1 VARKVHDS
9 FYEIYSQK
17 QRGENALN
25 HSAGNFISTECVQE
39 MRNEIFSQK
48 LLLEFFF
55 AEDDY

>member
-1 VARKVHDS
+1 VHDS

-17 QRGENALN
+17 QRGESALN

-48 LLLEFFF
+48 LLLELFF